1 MGSRPLGYPVGDF
14 PFVAA
19 RKGRCAVDLLQL
31 AEQLYHCESFFSLLG
46 SLPVAASS
54 MANAIQGLITPPLVQ
69 NTGYGAYTF
78 FAVFCLLAFVFTFFC
93 IPETAGK
100 TLEQMDEVFQD
111 VSSDAEEQKKARIM
125 REIVQ
130 GKRDTLTASS
140 P

>member
-1 MGSRPLGYPVGDF
+1 
-14 PFVAA
+14 
-19 RKGRCAVDLLQL
+19 
-31 AEQLYHCESFFSLLG
+31 
-46 SLPVAASS
+46 
-54 MANAIQGLITPPLVQ
+54 MANALQGLVTPPLVQ

-111 VSSDAEEQKKARIM
+111 VSSDAEEQQKARIM
-125 REIVQ
+125 QEIVQ
-130 GKRDTLTASS
+130 GKRDNLRTSS